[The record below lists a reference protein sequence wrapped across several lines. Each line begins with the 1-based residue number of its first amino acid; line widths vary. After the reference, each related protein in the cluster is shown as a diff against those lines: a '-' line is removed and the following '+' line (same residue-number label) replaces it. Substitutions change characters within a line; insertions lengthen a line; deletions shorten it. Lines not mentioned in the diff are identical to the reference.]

1 MARVRLTNNSLNSY
15 GTRVLTQGIDTSR
28 YEANP
33 ILLYMHERGTVI
45 GVVTNIEKTDDEI
58 TGELQFD
65 EATELSRQCKQ
76 QFEFG
81 SLRMVSV
88 GLDVV
93 EVSDAPDVILPGQ
106 AFYTVTK
113 SILFE
118 VSLVDIGANPD
129 AIRLRYKGKMLNL
142 SDGGANPLPA
152 LKPINMDKPQI
163 EVAKLAAALGLDEAA
178 TCEQC
183 FEKIAT
189 MKADGE
195 AASQKIAELTAEVG
209 TVNAQ
214 LKTSN
219 AKMFEA
225 AIDKAIGEGRIGA
238 DRKEHFMKLAAEVGY
253 EMLCSTL
260 ESCQPRVTLASQML
274 GGEKTEDAA
283 KEYDRRDREG
293 SLLSLKHENPARFA
307 ELFKARF
314 GVDYQG

>member
-1 MARVRLTNNSLNSY
+1 MTRVRLTNNSLNSY

-163 EVAKLAAALGLDEAA
+163 EVAKSAAALGLDEGA

-225 AIDKAIGEGRIGA
+225 AIDKAIGEGRIDAG
-238 DRKEHFMKLAAEVGY
+238 RKEHFMKLAAEVGY

-293 SLLSLKHENPARFA
+293 SLLSLKRENPAEFQRLYEAKFGR
-307 ELFKARF
+307 KA
-314 GVDYQG
+314 